1 MKSLLLVLGQQ
12 AVWFACVLSA
22 AHSMSWLGL
31 MAAALYLGGVLYS
44 SPDRRMELSFLF
56 SIATIAFGL
65 DSLLVASDQIQFADP
80 APFFSDYI
88 APPWMI
94 ALWLCFATLAPRSLS
109 LLSGRYAL
117 AAFLG
122 AVAGPF
128 TYYSA
133 MNMGAATMSSTHKLV
148 FVGLEYAL
156 AMPLLLFL
164 AKPLEA
170 KMRDAEDKP
179 SSPEPGPQ

>member
-1 MKSLLLVLGQQ
+1 MKSFLLILGQQ

-22 AHSMSWLGL
+22 AQSMSWVGL
-31 MAAALYLGGVLYS
+31 IAAALYLGAVFYS
-44 SPDRRMELSFLF
+44 SPDRRMELSFLL

-65 DSLLVASDQIQFADP
+65 DSLLVTTDQIQFADP
-80 APFFSDYI
+80 APFFSDFI
-88 APPWMI
+88 APPWMV

-109 LLSGRYAL
+109 FLSGRYAL

-133 MNMGAATMSSTHKLV
+133 MNMGAATMSSNHNLI

-170 KMRDAEDKP
+170 KMRDPETTP
-179 SSPEPGPQ
+179 SSPEPEPQ